1 MDYLEDNSSKML
13 KELRILV
20 GAIRGPAAQQVF
32 PQCFNV
38 SNLAAVTLQ
47 RLEFFIP
54 LSCNIQT
61 DIGGDRQR
69 QPQLFHIMRFKSLS
83 EHPRETHR
91 VARRGKACVQHYLAR
106 CT

>member
-38 SNLAAVTLQ
+38 STLAAVTLQ

-54 LSCNIQT
+54 LSCNSKLISAA
-61 DIGGDRQR
+61 IGSDSHNSFTLCASNPSVSIPGK
-69 QPQLFHIMRFKSLS
+69 HIGLPAAGKPASNTTW
-83 EHPRETHR
+83 P
-91 VARRGKACVQHYLAR
+91 VA
-106 CT
+106 